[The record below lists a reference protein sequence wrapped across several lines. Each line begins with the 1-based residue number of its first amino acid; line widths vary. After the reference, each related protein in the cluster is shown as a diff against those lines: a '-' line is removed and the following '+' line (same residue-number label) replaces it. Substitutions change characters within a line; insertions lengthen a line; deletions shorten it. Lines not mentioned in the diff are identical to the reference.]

1 MSSVSVNLDFVGR
14 EYPANAPYSV
24 GRETIREFAAAT
36 GSTHPAHHD
45 VVTARGLGYPDVIAP
60 PTFAVIVAQRAESQ
74 YIEDPAAGIDFSRV
88 VHADE
93 RFTHVRPIIAGD
105 ELVTVLTVVSITQ
118 RSGLSM
124 ITTRC
129 DIHALPSHGDH
140 LPAGGDG
147 AAAPELVSTVVSTLA
162 VRGEG
167 L

>member
-24 GRETIREFAAAT
+24 GREKIREFAAAT

-45 VVTARGLGYPDVIAP
+45 VATARGLGYPDVIAP
-60 PTFAVIVAQRAESQ
+60 ATFAVIVAQRAESQ
-74 YIEDPAAGIDFSRV
+74 YIEDPSAGIDFSRV

-93 RFTHVRPIIAGD
+93 RFTHVRPITAGD

-129 DIHALPSHGDH
+129 DIHALPAHG
-140 LPAGGDG
+140 AGVPDATG
-147 AAAPELVSTVVSTLA
+147 PELVSTVVSTLA